1 MAVDPAYGNSSG
13 YFRDPTNGEDLTV
26 DTPRVIQCELRDGK
40 FVWPQ
45 VAASDGS
52 MLLKIVY
59 KLFTDEEKELYKQYR
74 GRSSSGEPRQKR
86 ESKPKTEK
94 PVVSDTQ
101 VVNDEPVEVVKYD
114 EQSAVSVDTIEIIAS
129 CDQCIGCSQISGLT
143 YALLSRRGS
152 NKVYH
157 IPRAAIPDSDFARLC
172 GGV

>member
-26 DTPRVIQCELRDGK
+26 DTPRVIQCELKDGK

-74 GRSSSGEPRQKR
+74 GRSSSGEPRPKR
-86 ESKPKTEK
+86 EPREPKAKVEK
-94 PVVSDTQ
+94 Q

-114 EQSAVSVDTIEIIAS
+114 EQSAMSADTAEIIAS
-129 CDQCIGCSQISGLT
+129 CDQCIGCSQIAGLT

-157 IPRAAIPDSDFARLC
+157 IPRAVIPDSDFARLC